1 MNPELE
7 SDVRK
12 NIDLVTV
19 SFLKFLDEC
28 DGLVP
33 WFSKVKRVM
42 QVSFDDVVSAVI
54 AVIAGVVVPVVVAV
68 FAIGVDVSV
77 HAFFIGEYFD
87 SVIFILI
94 IIKVADQGCNIS
106 IF

>member
-42 QVSFDDVVSAVI
+42 QVSFDDVVPV
-54 AVIAGVVVPVVVAV
+54 VIAGVVVPVVVAV

-94 IIKVADQGCNIS
+94 IIKVADQGCNIY